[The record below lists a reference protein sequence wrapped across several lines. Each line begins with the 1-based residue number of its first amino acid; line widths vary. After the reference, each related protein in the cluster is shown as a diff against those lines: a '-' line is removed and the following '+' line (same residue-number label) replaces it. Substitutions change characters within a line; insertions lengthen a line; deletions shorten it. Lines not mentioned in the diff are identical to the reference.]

1 MIDDK
6 RGKKMILDR
15 YVMKDWVVEALKEL
29 GGSATILAI
38 SKVVWARHGEE
49 IKNSGDAFYTWQYEI
64 RWAGDILRKEGVLK
78 PVRESPRHQWE
89 LAKY

>member
-1 MIDDK
+1 MIDDN
-6 RGKKMILDR
+6 RGKTMTLDR
-15 YVMKDWVVEALKEL
+15 HVMKDWVVEALKEL
-29 GGSATILAI
+29 GGSATILDI

-49 IKNSGDAFYTWQYEI
+49 VKVSGDAFYTWQYEI

-89 LAKY
+89 LASH